1 MSGVAAWSV
10 PTLFVPHRPPPLPD
24 GHGVMHSRPNA
35 PFSEGDLAARDDA
48 GLRRP
53 ADTSADT
60 IIGDPMSS
68 KANTSA
74 ADRPA
79 AKTSAGTMAIPV
91 GSSAGFWLNGIEAVC
106 QNLPAAEVLR

>member
-1 MSGVAAWSV
+1 
-10 PTLFVPHRPPPLPD
+10 
-24 GHGVMHSRPNA
+24 
-35 PFSEGDLAARDDA
+35 
-48 GLRRP
+48 
-53 ADTSADT
+53 
-60 IIGDPMSS
+60 MSS